1 MASSGRY
8 PLISSIEATRNDKG
22 PLRPASEQ
30 RTDLAGH
37 RGTVARKGKRSPA
50 ETWTIP
56 YTAPPCEFAK
66 ADLTDEEIEV
76 ELARSPLYDRLR
88 AKRYAPLRRPPLP
101 LNKGHTSMLLLTGLL
116 DGYVPSDPPHVVRAH
131 CGKDERLVRAESHVT
146 PNGTQVDKRVY
157 SEQPRPV
164 VRAVWAD
171 GVIRTFAEGTRPA
184 DLPTP
189 KEEDIVIED
198 EGDALEDDDE

>member
-1 MASSGRY
+1 S
-8 PLISSIEATRNDKG
+8 
-22 PLRPASEQ
+22 LREEL
-30 RTDLAGH
+30 D
-37 RGTVARKGKRSPA
+37 
-50 ETWTIP
+50 TWIIP
-56 YTAPPCEFAK
+56 YTTPPRQFEK
-66 ADLTDEEIEV
+66 TDLTDEEIEF

-131 CGKDERLVRAESHVT
+131 CGKDERLARTESHT
-146 PNGTQVDKRVY
+146 TSSGTQIDKRIY

-171 GVIRTFAEGTRPA
+171 GMIRTFAEGMKPA
-184 DLPTP
+184 ATP
-189 KEEDIVIED
+189 AAKEEPIVIED
-198 EGDALEDDDE
+198 EALEDDDE